1 MASDVTIQV
10 SVVYSPA
17 AREVSEIVLSLP
29 PSSTVRQAM
38 AASGLLKL
46 FPMVDFTDAVV
57 GIWGRKATL
66 NQTLR
71 SNDRIEVYR
80 ALTVDPKVA
89 RRERFVKQGAGTAG
103 LFARKRLGAKAG
115 Y

>member
-1 MASDVTIQV
+1 MANDVTIQV

-17 AREVSEIVLSLP
+17 AREVQEFSLNLP
-29 PSSTVRQAM
+29 ASSTVGQAM
-38 AASGLLKL
+38 EASGLLKS
-46 FPMVDFTDAVV
+46 FPMLDFTDAVV
-57 GIWGRKATL
+57 GVWGRKATL

-71 SNDRIEVYR
+71 PNDRVEIYR

-89 RRERFVKQGAGTAG
+89 RRERFVKQGAGTTG
-103 LFARKRLGAKAG
+103 LFAKKRLGAKAG